1 MAFLGAGFTIAFL
14 GALELLVF
22 FPDWYGAS
30 FLALSIV
37 LFGLQRPIIGGFSRK
52 STLTFYLGIGAW
64 FLLLFIDSETE
75 QHIFAVLSVILF
87 GMVLWAH
94 EGWREDRFRISKKGI
109 FSAATVASVF
119 IFFSVVSG
127 VMVNYAFP
135 ILLGMAGMGFGTYLL
150 MRQYFF
156 GAIADGKRAKMYAA
170 IAGIFFA
177 EATWIV
183 QFWPF
188 GYLTTAA
195 ILLIFFFVLW
205 DAFDSYSEGGIS
217 WHRMG
222 ADFSILV
229 VLTGLLLVTTRWMPI
244 A

>member
-1 MAFLGAGFTIAFL
+1 MVFLIVGYALAFL
-14 GALELLVF
+14 GALEFLVF

-30 FLALSIV
+30 FLVLGIV
-37 LFGLQRPIIGGFSRK
+37 LFGVQRVIVGGFSKK
-52 STLTFYLGIGAW
+52 SALTLCFGFFAW
-64 FLLLFIDSETE
+64 ILLLFIDNETE
-75 QHIFAVLSVILF
+75 QHIFAMLAAALF

-94 EGWREDRFRISKKGI
+94 EGWRKDRFKTSEKGI
-109 FSAATVASVF
+109 FSAGTLATVF
-119 IFFSVVSG
+119 LFFSVISG

-135 ILLGMAGMGFGTYLL
+135 ILLGMAGMGLGTYLL

-156 GAIADGKRAKMYAA
+156 GAIADDKRAKTYAA
-170 IAGIFFA
+170 ISGIFFA
-177 EATWIV
+177 ETTWMI

-222 ADFSILV
+222 ANFLILL
-229 VLTGLLLVTTRWMPI
+229 VLTGLLLVTTRWTPL